1 MLSASTNKLSNLKQ
15 HAAEYAALIMEELD
29 PDNHGHI
36 EVRMVPQN
44 SSSPFSSLLS
54 HSVFQTD
61 VATRNSIKRNG
72 GWLWR
77 RPQVQQESPNAIKNH
92 DPEKIQDSS

>member
-1 MLSASTNKLSNLKQ
+1 MGKVIMLSASTNKLSNLKQ

-36 EVRMVPQN
+36 EVTMVPQN
-44 SSSPFSSLLS
+44 SSSSPFSSLLS

-72 GWLWR
+72 GWL
-77 RPQVQQESPNAIKNH
+77 
-92 DPEKIQDSS
+92 